1 MYIAYSDMEAFFGNY
16 HHIAKVL
23 DSSSQ
28 DTKRAC
34 LLSIALEGRVL
45 MVQAVLFYDY
55 IENS

>member
-1 MYIAYSDMEAFFGNY
+1 MHIAYSDMEAFFGNY

-45 MVQAVLFYDY
+45 MVQAVLFM
-55 IENS
+55 II